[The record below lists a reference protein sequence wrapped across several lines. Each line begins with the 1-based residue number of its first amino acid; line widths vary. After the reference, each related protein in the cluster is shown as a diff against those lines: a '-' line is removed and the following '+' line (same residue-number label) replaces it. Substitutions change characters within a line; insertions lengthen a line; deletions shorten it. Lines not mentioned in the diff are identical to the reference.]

1 MLGKRILP
9 KRKEEL
15 VKAINSLDRVKIV
28 VLEPVNK
35 KDVNKVKSEFEKF
48 AGNDETSVVFIK
60 RF

>member
-9 KRKEEL
+9 KRKDEL
-15 VKAINSLDRVKIV
+15 IKAINSLDRIKIV

>member
-9 KRKEEL
+9 KRKDEL
-15 VKAINSLDRVKIV
+15 VKAINSLDRIKIV

-48 AGNDETSVVFIK
+48 AGNEETSVVFIK
-60 RF
+60 RS

>member
-9 KRKEEL
+9 KRKDEL

-60 RF
+60 KF

>member
-9 KRKEEL
+9 KRKDEL

>member
-9 KRKEEL
+9 KRKDEL
-15 VKAINSLDRVKIV
+15 IKAINSLDRIKIV

-60 RF
+60 KF

>member
-48 AGNDETSVVFIK
+48 AGNDEASVVFIK

>member
-9 KRKEEL
+9 KRKDEL
-15 VKAINSLDRVKIV
+15 VKAINSLDRIKIV

>member
-15 VKAINSLDRVKIV
+15 VKAINSLDRIKIV